1 MNNIFD
7 LRRFFMLFKKH
18 TYEKGKEYLLSILT
32 ITVIL
37 LVGLGYTAY
46 STLTGLAEDIQAVI
60 FIITLLLSGIIF
72 TSMVFLDLSDKRK
85 ATTYLTLPASHVE
98 KYLVNWLFS
107 YLIFQIIFTAIF
119 YIATYLVISL
129 GINEVGVGNKVFN
142 IFNTESKVYG
152 VFYVYLIAHSIMFYG
167 AIFFNKKHFIKTV
180 FSLFLIGVSLTF
192 LNKLVLSMMIV
203 PKVYTMPPFTYLRFM
218 EEQKY
223 YSIEIEPSEIFTYTL
238 IALIV
243 GLLWISAFYRLKE
256 KEV

>member
-7 LRRFFMLFKKH
+7 IRRFFMLFKKH

-37 LVGLGYTAY
+37 LVVLGYTAY
-46 STLTGLAEDIQAVI
+46 SNSTGLLVDIQEVV

-72 TSMVFLDLSDKRK
+72 ISMVFLDLSDKRK
-85 ATTYLTLPASHVE
+85 ATTYLTLPASHLE
-98 KYLVNWLFS
+98 KYLVSWLFS
-107 YLIFQIIFTAIF
+107 FLIFQVVFTVIF
-119 YIATYLVISL
+119 YLATYLIISL
-129 GINEVGVGNKVFN
+129 GINEVGVGNKVLN
-142 IFNTESKVYG
+142 IFNSQNKVY
-152 VFYVYLIAHSIMFYG
+152 VAFIIYLIAHSLIFYG

-180 FSLFLIGVSLTF
+180 FSLFLIGASITF
-192 LNKLVLSMMIV
+192 LNKLVQSLMINA
-203 PKVYTMPPFTYLRFM
+203 KVYTTPPFTYLRFM

-223 YSIEIEPSEIFTYTL
+223 YSIEVEQNSVMITSL

-243 GLLWISAFYRLKE
+243 GLLWIIAFYRLKE